1 MSEIPKSLKYPMGE
15 GGSSLIGNLGDNGET
30 GKKTG
35 VGRGKENNGENSG
48 H

>member
-1 MSEIPKSLKYPMGE
+1 MSEIQKSLKYPMGE

-35 VGRGKENNGENSG
+35 GKKENNGENSG